1 MAREKPYFRDVL
13 DEVKISTGKTI
24 LGVNDIKKYIKRGYN
39 TAIKFLDGQKTITV
53 QQFAIKLLEWEG

>member
-1 MAREKPYFRDVL
+1 MPKEKPYFRDVVA
-13 DEVKISTGKTI
+13 EIKESTGKTI
-24 LGVNDIKKYIKRGYN
+24 LGVNDIKKYINRGYN